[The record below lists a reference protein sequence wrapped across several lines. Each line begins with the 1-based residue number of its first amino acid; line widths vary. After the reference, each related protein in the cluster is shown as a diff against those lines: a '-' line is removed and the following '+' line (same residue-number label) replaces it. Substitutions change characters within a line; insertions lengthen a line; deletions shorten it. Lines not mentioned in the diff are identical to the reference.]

1 MYRVVI
7 TLRGEAWLAEGSPTP
22 THQALAAL
30 VSPSLEAAQPR
41 AIFDAFCLRLSE
53 RLDAPRP
60 IDECRILWRALGDNG
75 LIAVRGSLQL
85 DAGRAF
91 ALNES
96 LIEGSRP
103 HKDNKRYERM
113 QAPGD
118 PVPGPEIQPST
129 APVPKRQE
137 APLIRRR
144 VSGLFRETAAQLMG
158 TASDR

>member
-1 MYRVVI
+1 MYHVVI

-22 THQALAAL
+22 VHQALAAL

-53 RLDAPRP
+53 HLGAPQP
-60 IDECRILWRALGDNG
+60 IDDCRNVWRALGDNG

-96 LIEGSRP
+96 LVEGSRP
-103 HKDNKRYERM
+103 HKDGKRYEKGR
-113 QAPGD
+113 APYNPALD
-118 PVPGPEIQPST
+118 PDVQPLV
-129 APVPKRQE
+129 APAPNRQE
-137 APLIRRR
+137 LPLIRRR
-144 VSGLFRETAAQLMG
+144 VSSLFRDTAAQFMG
-158 TASDR
+158 TASDQ